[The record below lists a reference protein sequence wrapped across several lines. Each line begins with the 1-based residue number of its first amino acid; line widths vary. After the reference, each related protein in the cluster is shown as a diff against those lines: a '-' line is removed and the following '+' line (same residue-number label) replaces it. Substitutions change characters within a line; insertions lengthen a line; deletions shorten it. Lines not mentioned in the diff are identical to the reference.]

1 LVQRYNRAEIPK
13 EYARTSFDKTNWD
26 CSGWPEPLPDRA
38 AYLAWLERLKPT
50 DAGALFL
57 GPTGT
62 GKTHLSALAAHT
74 LLIRGFGV
82 RWIDWP
88 QLLWEGRERAKRRGG
103 IEEGLWPPPELE
115 SVDFLILDEIGKED
129 PTDFSK
135 RLLGKLIRSRCN
147 AGLAI
152 ISTSNE
158 DSGEALQQTL
168 GDRIFF
174 RLKERVWLKPIS
186 GANRRIGPSG
196 ERPF

>member
-13 EYARTSFDKTNWD
+13 EYAGTSFDKTNWD

-74 LLIRGFGV
+74 LLGRGFGV

-88 QLLWEGRERAKRRGG
+88 QLLWEGRARAKKRGG
-103 IEEGLWPPPELE
+103 IEEDLWPPPELE

-129 PTDFSK
+129 PTDSLLPESLSSPSWGRAWRFSP
-135 RLLGKLIRSRCN
+135 
-147 AGLAI
+147 
-152 ISTSNE
+152 
-158 DSGEALQQTL
+158 
-168 GDRIFF
+168 
-174 RLKERVWLKPIS
+174 VWLKSITCIICLTGCPYLITF
-186 GANRRIGPSG
+186 PSIHTG
-196 ERPF
+196 LSALPD